1 MVTSRDVTARVAEIL
16 PDWPVS
22 DLRTR
27 ERWLI
32 QAGVVPKGKAGRGG
46 VGLAPVTLRQA
57 LLYILSLGAPKAV
70 DGPKFVRRAAGSQVM
85 KGGFMRVDAKPLI
98 DYLESVANR
107 RIAGER
113 SDLSTLEL
121 ACWNGKMF
129 GSIAAI
135 RWMSEEGW
143 WIMEFSDNSDM
154 KRQRKAYLKKMA
166 GKKPPKRKPRRS
178 GSRCSTLPA
187 DTPIILVRTTEP
199 LAMRWVRIDS
209 AVILGVAGL
218 FAEKES

>member
-46 VGLAPVTLRQA
+46 VGLAPVSLRQA
-57 LLYILSLGAPKAV
+57 LLYVLSLGAPKAV

-85 KGGFMRVDAKPLI
+85 KGGLMRVDAKPLI
-98 DYLESVANR
+98 DYLESEANR
-107 RIAGER
+107 RVAGER
-113 SDLSTLEL
+113 SDLRTLEL
-121 ACWNGKMF
+121 ACWDGKMF
-129 GSIAAI
+129 GAIAAI
-135 RWMSEEGW
+135 RGMSEKVW

-166 GKKPPKRKPRRS
+166 GKKAPKRKPLRH
-178 GSRCSTLPA
+178 LPA
-187 DTPIILVRTTEP
+187 DTPIKRVRNTTP